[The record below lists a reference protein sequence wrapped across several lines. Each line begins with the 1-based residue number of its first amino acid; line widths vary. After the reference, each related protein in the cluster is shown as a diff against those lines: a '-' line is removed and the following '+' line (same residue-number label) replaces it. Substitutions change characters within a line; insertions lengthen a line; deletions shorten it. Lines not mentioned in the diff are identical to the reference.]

1 MHTPRQNVEVIG
13 LVGLAHSTS
22 HFFHLILAPLFPWIK
37 IEFGLSY
44 AELGLL
50 MTIFFVVSTIV
61 QATVGFWVDRD
72 GARPVLMTGIGLL
85 AIAAFVLSISNSYFV
100 LMLGAALA
108 GMGNGVFHPSDYTL
122 LNKLVAPKNLGY
134 AYSVHG
140 ITGYLGWAAAP
151 IFLGGLATLYNWRIA
166 LMSASFLVICIFI
179 LLWVRREALH
189 DHPKGEQLVEKS
201 SNHPLAFLK
210 LPTIWMCW
218 GFFFLST
225 LALAGIQSFSPS
237 ALQSIYGVDLA
248 LTTTAYTFYMLAS
261 AGGMLVGGLAV
272 SRISKPDRI
281 ITFAFLSS
289 GFFAVIAG
297 LGIFPGEMIP
307 VIFALMGLGSGV
319 AGPSRD
325 LMIRSSTPKGST
337 GRVYGMVYSGLD
349 VGLSIGPFLFGVLM
363 DHKFPSAVFYL
374 IACFQVLAIF
384 TAIKLTGKSNS
395 LQIQSAT

>member
-22 HFFHLILAPLFPWIK
+22 HFFHLILAPLFPWLK

-50 MTIFFVVSTIV
+50 MTTFFVVSTVV
-61 QATVGFWVDRD
+61 QATAGFWVDRD

-85 AIAAFVLSISNSYFV
+85 ALSAFVLSISNSYLV
-100 LMLGAALA
+100 LMIGAALA

-151 IFLGGLATLYNWRIA
+151 IFLGGLATLYSWRIA
-166 LMSASFLVICIFI
+166 LMGASLLVVCIFI
-179 LLWVRREALH
+179 LLWIRRASLH
-189 DHPKGEQLVEKS
+189 DQPKGDQTTEQKS
-201 SNHPLAFLK
+201 DHPFAFLK

-225 LALAGIQSFSPS
+225 LALAGIQSFAPS

-248 LTTTAYTFYMLAS
+248 VTTTAYTSYMLAS

-281 ITFAFLSS
+281 IAFAFLSS

-297 LGIFPGEMIP
+297 LGIFPGTMIP

-363 DHKFPSAVFYL
+363 DRKIPSAVFYL
-374 IACFQVLAIF
+374 IACFQILAIF
-384 TAIKLTGKSNS
+384 TAIKLTGKSRPEAVS
-395 LQIQSAT
+395 V

>member
-22 HFFHLILAPLFPWIK
+22 HFFHLILAPLFPWLK
-37 IEFGLSY
+37 VEFGLSY

-50 MTIFFVVSTIV
+50 MTTFFVVSTVV
-61 QATVGFWVDRD
+61 QASAGFWVDRD
-72 GARPVLMTGIGLL
+72 GARPVLMTGLGLL
-85 AIAAFVLSISNSYFV
+85 ALSAFVLSISNSYFV
-100 LMLGAALA
+100 LMIGAALA

-151 IFLGGLATLYNWRIA
+151 IFLGGLASLFSWRIA
-166 LMSASFLVICIFI
+166 LISASLLVVCIFL
-179 LLWVRREALH
+179 LLWVRRATLH
-189 DHPKGEQLVEKS
+189 DQPKGEHAQEQ
-201 SNHPLAFLK
+201 NPAHPFAFLK
-210 LPTIWMCW
+210 LPIIWMCW

-225 LALAGIQSFSPS
+225 LALAGIQSFAPS

-248 LTTTAYTFYMLAS
+248 VTTTAYTFYMLAS
-261 AGGMLVGGLAV
+261 ASGMLVGGLV
-272 SRISKPDRI
+272 VNRISKPDRI
-281 ITFAFLSS
+281 IAFAFLSS

-297 LGIFPGEMIP
+297 LGIFPGTMIP

-363 DHKFPSAVFYL
+363 DHKMPSAIFYL
-374 IACFQVLAIF
+374 IAFFQIIAIF
-384 TAIKLTGKSNS
+384 TAIKLTGKSR
-395 LQIQSAT
+395 AAPVPA

>member
-22 HFFHLILAPLFPWIK
+22 HFFHLILAPLFPWLK

-50 MTIFFVVSTIV
+50 MTTFFVVSTVV
-61 QATVGFWVDRD
+61 QATAGFWVDRD

-85 AIAAFVLSISNSYFV
+85 ALSAFVLSISNSYLV
-100 LMLGAALA
+100 LMIGAAVA

-151 IFLGGLATLYNWRIA
+151 IFLGGLATLYSWRIA
-166 LMSASFLVICIFI
+166 LMGASLLVVCIFI
-179 LLWVRREALH
+179 LLWVRRASLY
-189 DHPKGEQLVEKS
+189 DQPKGEQTTEQKS
-201 SNHPLAFLK
+201 DHPFAFLK

-225 LALAGIQSFSPS
+225 LALAGIQSFAPS

-248 LTTTAYTFYMLAS
+248 VTTTAYTSYMLAS

-281 ITFAFLSS
+281 IAFAFLSS

-297 LGIFPGEMIP
+297 LGIFPGTMIP

-325 LMIRSSTPKGST
+325 LMIRSSTPKSST

-363 DHKFPSAVFYL
+363 DRKIPSAVFYL
-374 IACFQVLAIF
+374 IACFQILAIF
-384 TAIKLTGKSNS
+384 TAIKLTGKSRPEVVPV
-395 LQIQSAT
+395 